1 METSLLYLG
10 PVNISKYDGL
20 RITRIFDK
28 VNYLF
33 SSIKATYDK
42 IKTELRVIPIV

>member
-1 METSLLYLG
+1 MVTSLPYLE
-10 PVNISKYDGL
+10 PSNISMYDGL

-33 SSIKATYDK
+33 SSIKAAHDK
-42 IKTELRVIPIV
+42 TKTELRVIPIE